1 MTQNSRVIK
10 GSGGGGDDPKPP
22 YRAPDTLHSRQ
33 FATIQDLISEG
44 EIEGFASAS
53 KEQRT
58 KGTTA
63 YQNASLKDVFL
74 NDTPILQPDAVSTA
88 PSDDKRNFKEIVFRS
103 KFGTSNQTAMSGIPA
118 ESRTPTAVQVEVE
131 NDDLATTWTAVSTEN
146 TDGSITL
153 SGTNYTV
160 NQIVKSGNDAAS
172 DVIVFKCTTAGQAGT
187 TEPTAFLTATVGQT
201 ITDGGVTWTAQT
213 VGIAGAVT
221 RQITNTDVDAVIVTL
236 TWPSIQVLTDEG
248 DIFGDTI
255 KYAIQIQHDSGGYE
269 TKVETQVSGRTADAY
284 ARDHRIEL
292 TPGFTTVDIRV
303 VRITPD
309 STTSETVNAFQFTS
323 FQEVIDNNSTYP
335 DSAYVGL
342 RFDSKDFSRIPSRK
356 FRLRGIKVRIPGAG
370 ANSSGTPTVDIETGR
385 IQYPTGYVFNGV
397 MGAAVYTNCPAMCLL
412 DLLTNTRYGLGNHIT
427 DSNIDLFSFVAASK
441 YSNELV
447 DDGTGAGTKEA
458 RFSCNV
464 NIQSPKEAFA
474 AINDIAGVMRCMP
487 IWSAG
492 GITLAQDKEA
502 SPSYLF
508 NLANVGEGGFSYSGS
523 SLKTRHTVVSVSYF
537 NMESREIDFEV
548 VEDTA
553 AIAKFG
559 TIVKKIKAYA
569 CTSRNQAARLGRAV
583 LFAEQHESE
592 TCTFTT
598 SIDSGVIVRP
608 GSVIEVNDPVRSG
621 ARRGGRV
628 VAATTTTITI
638 DAESSTT
645 LTTTDTNGNI
655 DSGPGL
661 ANSPTI
667 SVILSDGTVESK
679 TITANSSGVLTLDS
693 ALSSAP
699 NVNAPYVISSSTLE
713 NFLYRVISVEEQN
726 EVNYVI
732 TGLSYVPGK
741 YNFIE
746 NGTALPARVVSLLSQ
761 RRPAP
766 SGLSVSEQT
775 VVINSI
781 ARSKLIIDW
790 QPVQGVTQYLVNYK
804 VENGN
809 YVGQVVFSS
818 DFELL
823 DTVKAKYT
831 IQVFSYNAALE
842 LSTNPAETTF
852 TAKGKTGLPENPTG
866 LTIEPINEQ
875 FVRLRFNQST
885 AIDVLHGGR
894 VYVRH
899 SNLIGGSASFQAAQD
914 VIEAVAGNATEAIC
928 PALPGTYLIKFQD
941 DGGRFSAQPASV
953 NLSLVDILDSIV
965 VKTDREDTDSTPY
978 SGAKTN
984 VVYDSTLGG
993 LKLTDPGTNST
1004 GTYNFVETLD
1014 LGGTFS
1020 LTLKRHFQGVG
1031 FYVGDKFDNRT
1042 DLIDTWT
1049 DFDGSVANEA
1059 NAKIAVRT
1067 TTGDPNASP
1076 SYGDFNDFANGTFKG
1091 RGFQFKIT
1099 LTTTDVAQN
1108 MNLQQAGY
1116 TASLPSRTEQSAVI
1130 ASGAGAKAVTFTAPF
1145 FVGTS
1150 GLGNQNNFLPSVSI
1164 IPQHSSSKA
1173 MASGDYFELT
1183 SISGTG
1189 FTVHFKN
1196 SSGGSIDRDFTYS
1209 AVGFG
1214 KGG

>member
-1 MTQNSRVIK
+1 MTQNSKIIK

-44 EIEGFASAS
+44 EIEGFATAS

-63 YQNASLKDVFL
+63 YENASLKDVFL
-74 NDTPILQPDAVSTA
+74 NDTPILQSDAVSTN
-88 PSDDKRNFKEIVFRS
+88 PSDDKRNFKEIIFRS

-172 DVIVFKCTTAGQAGT
+172 EVIVFKCTTAGQAGT

-213 VGIAGAVT
+213 VGIDGAVT

-248 DIFGDTI
+248 DIFGDTV
-255 KYAIQIQHDSGGYE
+255 KYAIQIQHDSGGYV

-385 IQYPTGYVFNGV
+385 IEYPTGYVFNGV

-412 DLLTNTRYGLGNHIT
+412 DLLTNTRYGLGSHIT

-441 YSNELV
+441 YANEEV

-464 NIQSPKEAFA
+464 NIQAPKEAFA
-474 AINDIAGVMRCMP
+474 AINDIAGAMRCMP

-508 NLANVGEGGFSYSGS
+508 NLANVGEAGFSYSGS

-608 GSVIEVNDPVRSG
+608 GSIIEVNDPVRAG

-638 DAESSTT
+638 DAVSSTT

-679 TITANSSGVLTLDS
+679 TITANSSGVLTLNS

-761 RRPAP
+761 RAPAP

-804 VENGN
+804 IENGN

-852 TAKGKTGLPENPTG
+852 TAKGKTGLPEDPTG

-941 DGGRFSAQPASV
+941 DGGRFSAQPASI

-978 SGAKTN
+978 DGSKTN

-993 LKLTDPGTNST
+993 LKLTDPSTNST
-1004 GTYNFVETLD
+1004 GTYDFVETLD

-1067 TTGDPNASP
+1067 STDMS
-1076 SYGDFNDFANGTFKG
+1076 SYTAFNDFANGTFKA
-1091 RGFQFKIT
+1091 RGFQFRLT

-1150 GLGNQNNFLPSVSI
+1150 GLGNLNNFLPSVSI
-1164 IPQHSSSKA
+1164 SPQNMGTKEF
-1173 MASGDYFELT
+1173 YELT
-1183 SISGTG
+1183 NISGTG

-1196 SSGGSIDRDFTYS
+1196 ESGGSIDRNFTYS